1 MEGARETNARYAE
14 AAQIANKALGET
26 LKKCVPNA
34 SIREICEE
42 GDARIK
48 QLCQTRP
55 KGIKRGIAF
64 PTCVSVNEIIGHY
77 SPLDDT
83 WDPKELKEGDLVKV
97 DLGVYVDG
105 YPVIIGQSIVCG
117 APEEV
122 TGRKADVILAAHT
135 AAEAAKRA
143 IKAGASNYQVTHA
156 LQLGYTAFGC
166 NGIHGVLH
174 HEIGHNLVDGKNIIH
189 NKDLPEERV
198 EDFEIQPCQAF
209 LIEATASTGP
219 GKARETSYP
228 TVIYKRD
235 IDNTSE
241 LRTQQARQ
249 FFAELQKSRPVFQFH
264 SREETDKARRS
275 LGIAE
280 CLRHY
285 MIQAFPCVT
294 EVQGEYV
301 AKFTFT
307 AVVGAEG
314 VQIFGGPD
322 YSTSA
327 YKSDKEIDSPE
338 LQDLLAKHYGAT
350 TAAPSGAAPEK
361 ELESATK
368 TTDTA

>member
-1 MEGARETNARYAE
+1 MDAKYAK
-14 AAQIANKALGET
+14 AAEIANTVMAET
-26 LKKCVPNA
+26 LQKCVPKA

-48 QLCQTRP
+48 QLCQAGS
-55 KGIKRGIAF
+55 KGPEKIKRGIAF
-64 PTCVSVNEIIGHY
+64 PTCVSINEIIGHY
-77 SPLDDT
+77 SPMDDT
-83 WDPKELKEGDLVKV
+83 RDPKELKEGDLVKV

-143 IKAGASNYQVTHA
+143 IKAGATNYQVTRA

-166 NGIHGVLH
+166 NGVHGVLH
-174 HEIGHNLVDGKNIIH
+174 HEIGHNMVDGKNIIH

-198 EDFEIQPCQAF
+198 EEFEIQPRQAF
-209 LIEATASTGP
+209 LIEATASTGA

-249 FFAELQKSRPVFQFH
+249 FFTELQRSRPVFQFH
-264 SREETDKARRS
+264 SREEKDKARRS
-275 LGIAE
+275 LGVAE

-301 AKFTFT
+301 AKFAFT
-307 AVVGAEG
+307 VVVDAEG
-314 VQIFGGPD
+314 VEIFAGPD
-322 YSTSA
+322 YSMLP
-327 YKSDKEIDSPE
+327 YRSDKEIVSQE
-338 LQDLLAKHYGAT
+338 LKDLLATPYGLSV
-350 TAAPSGAAPEK
+350 APTRI
-361 ELESATK
+361 ELASATK
-368 TTDTA
+368 NTDTASASS